1 MAVTEAPSL
10 PFLALLACPL
20 CRGPLAET
28 ADGLDCTA
36 CARTFPVSDG
46 VADLLPA
53 PLPFEQAPGA
63 VGGALSSLMAIPA
76 VYDAVQHAAGVEKTK
91 RRLRRSVRDV
101 DGAVVLDVGAGTGAF
116 EASLPSGAQY
126 VWLDSDRE
134 KPARFCAR
142 STSPAGGPPPP
153 AVLGD
158 ATHLPFANDSVDWAI
173 SAGVSHHLD
182 DAEFGRMLD
191 EMRRVTRA
199 GIVFIDAV
207 ATARPLNRLLWRY
220 DRGRDP
226 RSARDLWR
234 ALDSR
239 FDIVAAEEFSVLH
252 RYLLVRAG

>member
-76 VYDAVQHAAGVEKTK
+76 VYDAVQHAAGAEKTK
-91 RRLRRSVRDV
+91 RRLRRALRDV

-134 KPARFCAR
+134 KLAGFRAR
-142 STSPAGGPPPP
+142 STSP